1 MRVFGRGKDGT
12 LACTEANNVWARTFE
27 VNDRLFLI
35 IFFPE
40 DGKSKYHRSPA
51 YIFASEYFDGSI
63 KADKQSINST
73 VIEWFAKGYIE
84 IDYAKAERTRC
95 YTFGMTSVEYES
107 ESYIEIVK
115 HKLEEEGK

>member
-27 VNDRLFLI
+27 VNDNLFLI

-40 DGKSKYHRSPA
+40 DDKPKYHRSPA
-51 YIFASEYFDGSI
+51 YIFTSEYFDGSM
-63 KADKQSINST
+63 KADEQSINAT
-73 VIEWFAKGYIE
+73 IIEYFAKGYIE

-95 YTFGMTSVEYES
+95 YAFGMTSAEYSS

-115 HKLEEEGK
+115 HKMEEEGK